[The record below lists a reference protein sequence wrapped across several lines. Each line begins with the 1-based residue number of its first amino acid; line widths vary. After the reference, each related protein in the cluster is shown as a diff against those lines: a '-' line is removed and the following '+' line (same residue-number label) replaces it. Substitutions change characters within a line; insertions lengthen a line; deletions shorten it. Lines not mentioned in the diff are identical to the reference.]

1 MWKGEDHLRPQI
13 ASQSHTVHK
22 VLYAIFFYSKGPV
35 VQVPVPEGSIV
46 TGTFHKEKVLKKVV
60 DHYKEVHP
68 STGTRSIHLL
78 QDNALVMNNQE
89 NFTID
94 YRDTIGDQLLIDL
107 SKLSNTMNQFE
118 FIMYFK
124 IF

>member
-1 MWKGEDHLRPQI
+1 MAPFEMTPWYNQAPAPWDYSMLR
-13 ASQSHTVHK
+13 
-22 VLYAIFFYSKGPV
+22 V
-35 VQVPVPEGSIV
+35 VMSN
-46 TGTFHKEKVLKKVV
+46 
-60 DHYKEVHP
+60 
-68 STGTRSIHLL
+68 R
-78 QDNALVMNNQE
+78 E

-94 YRDTIGDQLLIDL
+94 YRDTIGDQLSIDL